1 MLSRARE
8 ESNAST
14 SHRASTTLT
23 SELNSGVVDL
33 YIISTYLLYIFT
45 ASRRAAK
52 LITPNPVRPTPS
64 SRGGAALCHAG
75 PAVAMAPH

>member
-1 MLSRARE
+1 MLSRARD
-8 ESNAST
+8 AT
-14 SHRASTTLT
+14 DVDDIDVRAQFWSRR
-23 SELNSGVVDL
+23 SIYN
-33 YIISTYLLYIFT
+33 IHLLYIFT

-52 LITPNPVRPTPS
+52 LITPNPVRPVRPTPS